1 MLNFTNYEKLKEGTK
16 ELECDK
22 CKYSRRISTTQILNQ
37 SVRNEN
43 KQSMMVYYF
52 TCPQCGEIYII
63 SIIDFKTQMLLEK
76 SKKLTKLINR
86 GSTRRKDVSKEKQ
99 ELESTKQQLLQRQKM
114 LKDKYGKHF
123 YLRKEEATTANV
135 E

>member
-1 MLNFTNYEKLKEGTK
+1 MLDLTNYEKLKESAK
-16 ELECDK
+16 EIECDK
-22 CKYSRRISTTQILNQ
+22 CKYSWRVSTMQILNQ
-37 SVRNEN
+37 SVQNEN

-52 TCPQCGEIYII
+52 TCPQCGEIYIV

-86 GSTRRKDVSKEKQ
+86 GNARHKDVSKEKQ
-99 ELESTKQQLLQRQKM
+99 ELDSTKQQLVQRQKM

-123 YLRKEEATTANV
+123 YLRSEEVTTN
-135 E
+135 

>member
-1 MLNFTNYEKLKEGTK
+1 MLDFTNYEKLKESTK

-22 CKYSRRISTTQILNQ
+22 CKCSWRISAMQILNQ
-37 SVRNEN
+37 SVQNEN

-86 GSTRRKDVSKEKQ
+86 GSARRKDVSKEKQ

-123 YLRKEEATTANV
+123 YLRKEEVTTN
-135 E
+135 